1 MAAPQVES
9 ISIVSND
16 ICVLD
21 PSLEGNWNVT
31 MTGVCGTLN
40 TYLLYNDTITYQT
53 YTDNKIENMFPTKD
67 ADGNVISK
75 EGFKWEIAGA
85 KLNAE
90 TKTDKLLNVCSS
102 VSLDSVE
109 FLGCTNALGEVFTKE
124 QDFQYPFWKL
134 VTYDGNKNLFRFRNK
149 ILDCTPRVRYLLGI
163 RKFPKVRGDYSD
175 VAPSTS
181 GSPYLIVR
189 CFGLPTRTMYT
200 WQNKP
205 VNLPEITEEDDTKR
219 KELETQQA
227 VQKET
232 QEIMQKTPKDI
243 NYVSVNSNVFGLGG
257 SFQLA
262 GGSFGAVNSNNIH
275 HIKFDIVG
283 LYDEEIPILSE
294 VLWSFGLEFQD
305 MQKKFKKY
313 ESANASSAT
322 DGAQASAEG
331 AGETVGSAS
340 EGAGGANSEQAE
352 GAIQTG
358 GNAATQPLDIT
369 WAQLNAVLKN
379 IADSN
384 VLGMMKTQDKPT
396 LIDVQNIL
404 RKFIELEKSKP
415 DIAKISKIPLPDELE
430 DLDEDSKA
438 QIKVRIFTH
447 PMVEIEE
454 EENNEEGA
462 PVDESHANEGAPVD
476 ESLANEGAPSS
487 EEVPKEMVPP
497 EDKPTEPPEEDGND
511 DLNPLEHL

>member
-1 MAAPQVES
+1 MVQVILS
-9 ISIVSND
+9 LQ
-16 ICVLD
+16 CV
-21 PSLEGNWNVT
+21 VT
-31 MTGVCGTLN
+31 GH
-40 TYLLYNDTITYQT
+40 
-53 YTDNKIENMFPTKD
+53 
-67 ADGNVISK
+67 
-75 EGFKWEIAGA
+75 
-85 KLNAE
+85 
-90 TKTDKLLNVCSS
+90 
-102 VSLDSVE
+102 
-109 FLGCTNALGEVFTKE
+109 
-124 QDFQYPFWKL
+124 
-134 VTYDGNKNLFRFRNK
+134 
-149 ILDCTPRVRYLLGI
+149 
-163 RKFPKVRGDYSD
+163 
-175 VAPSTS
+175 
-181 GSPYLIVR
+181 
-189 CFGLPTRTMYT
+189 
-200 WQNKP
+200 
-205 VNLPEITEEDDTKR
+205 
-219 KELETQQA
+219 
-227 VQKET
+227 
-232 QEIMQKTPKDI
+232 
-243 NYVSVNSNVFGLGG
+243 
-257 SFQLA
+257 
-262 GGSFGAVNSNNIH
+262 GAVA
-275 HIKFDIVG
+275 
-283 LYDEEIPILSE
+283 DEEIPILSE

-313 ESANASSAT
+313 ESSASDGAGASPEQESAMANASA
-322 DGAQASAEG
+322 
-331 AGETVGSAS
+331 
-340 EGAGGANSEQAE
+340 ANPEQAE

-462 PVDESHANEGAPVD
+462 PEEETPVPDTEGEGAPDTEVPVPQ
-476 ESLANEGAPSS
+476 PSS

-497 EDKPTEPPEEDGND
+497 EDKPTEPPEDDGND